1 MSFSG
6 LSKQDVN
13 VEVEQNVLTVSG
25 GKSKNVTD
33 SQGGKYI
40 RRELKRSSFRRSFT
54 LGDNIEKDTVSAT
67 FENGILLI
75 TLNKVKPAV
84 PEVRKVTIK

>member
-1 MSFSG
+1 MSFTAANIIVG
-6 LSKQDVN
+6 GAK

-75 TLNKVKPAV
+75 TLNKVTTYKSTSACY
-84 PEVRKVTIK
+84 